1 MATTKTDSK
10 KTGKPKSAKQIAVAY
25 FEAINNRDIDAMMEM
40 WEPGGYGYLHGI
52 ADLRVPEGYRQYFGG
67 MFKAFPDFSMEV
79 TDLVAYGDKAAVRWT
94 ARGTFTGGKF
104 EGLSPTGARIEM
116 EGCDLL
122 TIEDGLIRENRAYFN
137 ATEMAR
143 QLGAMP
149 PAGSI
154 GERAMLGAVNART
167 ATAQFVKQR
176 RGRA

>member
-1 MATTKTDSK
+1 MATTKTEPK
-10 KTGKPKSAKQIAVAY
+10 GAKAKSAKQVAVAY
-25 FEAINNRDIDAMMEM
+25 FQAISNRDLDAMMEM
-40 WEPGGYGYLHGI
+40 WEPGNYGYLHGI
-52 ADLRVPEGYRQYFGG
+52 ADLRVEDGYREYFGG
-67 MFKAFPDFSMEV
+67 LFKAFPDFEMEI
-79 TDLVAYGDKAAVRWT
+79 TDMVAYGDKAAVRWT

-104 EGLSPTGARIEM
+104 EGLSPTGARINM

-122 TIEDGLIRENRAYFN
+122 TIQDGLIRENRAYFN

-149 PAGSI
+149 PAGSV

-167 ATAQFVKQR
+167 AAAQFIKQR

>member
-1 MATTKTDSK
+1 VTTKTDAK
-10 KTGKPKSAKQIAVAY
+10 KDAKPKSAKQVAIAY
-25 FEAINNRDIDAMMEM
+25 FEVIGNRDIDGMMKL
-40 WEPGGYGYLHGI
+40 WEPGCYGYIHGI
-52 ADLRVPEGYRQYFGG
+52 ADLRVPDGYREYFGG
-67 MFKAFPDFSMEV
+67 LFTAFPDFQMEI

-122 TIEDGLIRENRAYFN
+122 TIRDGLIRENRAYFN

-143 QLGAMP
+143 QLKAMP

-167 ATAQFVKQR
+167 AAVQFVKQR